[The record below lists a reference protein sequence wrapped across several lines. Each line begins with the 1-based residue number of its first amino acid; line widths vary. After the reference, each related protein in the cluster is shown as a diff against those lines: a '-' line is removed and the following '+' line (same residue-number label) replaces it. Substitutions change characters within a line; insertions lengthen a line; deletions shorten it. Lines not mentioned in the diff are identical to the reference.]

1 MYKTKNGL
9 YRKQVTIN
17 GQRKVFSGKTQR
29 DVYLKIA
36 DYTEAIK
43 KGVLFRDAS
52 EAWYSDCETRLAYN
66 TLRSYRKHL
75 NNLLPLLGDLP
86 MESITPNEYEKAL
99 VSIGRSH
106 SHKGV
111 RHHATVVKQV
121 FKYATLNL
129 GVTNNPTIHVTTPK
143 GLPSKIRRYPSDE
156 DIAIISAHADDKDGL
171 LPFFALYTGMRIG
184 EICALQWRDIDF
196 RRKIIHVTKSVVWTP
211 TPVIKTPK
219 TPTSIRDVPLMD
231 ALASHLHPTQPD
243 QYVFGGD
250 NPVSEHYARHGVTDY
265 LNKHGVQ
272 VNPHGLRHG
281 FASMLFRQG
290 LDVQSV
296 SKILGHSST
305 SVTMNVYL
313 HILDT
318 SYMDSARAM
327 LEQIHTTHTLD
338 AENPLK

>member
-17 GQRKVFSGKTQR
+17 GVRKVFSGKTQR

-52 EAWYSDCETRLAYN
+52 ESWYSDCETRLAYN

-75 NNLLPLLGDLP
+75 NNLLPLLGDKP
-86 MESITPNEYEKAL
+86 MESITPAEYEKAL
-99 VSIGRSH
+99 IDIAHEH

-111 RHHATVVKQV
+111 RHHASVVKQV
-121 FKYATLNL
+121 YKYASLHL
-129 GVTNNPTIHVTTPK
+129 GVINDPTKNVDLPK

-156 DIAIISAHADDKDGL
+156 DIEAITSHADDKGGL

-184 EICALQWRDIDF
+184 EICALQWKDIDF
-196 RRKIIHVTKSVVWTP
+196 KRKVIHVTKAVVWTP
-211 TPVIKTPK
+211 TPVIKPPK
-219 TPTSIRDVPLMD
+219 TATSIRDVPLMD
-231 ALASHLHPTQPD
+231 ALATHLHPTAPSD
-243 QYVFGGD
+243 YVFGGIK
-250 NPVSEHYARHGVTDY
+250 PVSEHYARHGITDF
-265 LNKHGVQ
+265 LNGIGVQ

-296 SKILGHSST
+296 SRILGHSST
-305 SVTMNVYL
+305 SVTMNIYL

-318 SYMDSARAM
+318 SYMDTARAM
-327 LEQIHTTHTLD
+327 LEQIHTTHTLTP
-338 AENPLK
+338 ENPHK

>member
-1 MYKTKNGL
+1 MYKTKSGL

-29 DVYLKIA
+29 DVFLKIA

-43 KGVLFRDAS
+43 KGVSFRDAS
-52 EAWYSDCETRLAYN
+52 EAWFSDCEQRLAFN

-75 NNLLPLLGDLP
+75 NNLLPLLGDKY
-86 MESITPNEYEKAL
+86 MESITPNDCERAL
-99 VSIGRSH
+99 IEIGRTH

-111 RHHATVVKQV
+111 RHHYSVIRQV
-121 FKYATLNL
+121 YKFASRNL
-129 GVTNNPTIHVTTPK
+129 GVANNPVLHVTPPK

-156 DIAIISAHADDKDGL
+156 DIEIITAHADDGL

-196 RRKIIHVTKSVVWTP
+196 KRKVIHVTKSVVWTP
-211 TPVIKTPK
+211 TPVIKPPK

-231 ALASHLHPTQPD
+231 ALASHLTPAEPN

-250 NPVSEHYARHGVTDY
+250 KPVSEHYARHGVTDF
-265 LNKHGVQ
+265 LKSLGVQ

-318 SYMDSARAM
+318 SYMDSARQM
-327 LEQIHTTHTLD
+327 LEQIHTTHTPTT
-338 AENPLK
+338 EKPHK